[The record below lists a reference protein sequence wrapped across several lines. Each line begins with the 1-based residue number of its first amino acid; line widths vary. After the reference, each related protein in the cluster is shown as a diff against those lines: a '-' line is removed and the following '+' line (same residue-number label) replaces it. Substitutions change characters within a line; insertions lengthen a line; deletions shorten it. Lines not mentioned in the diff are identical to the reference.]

1 MINMDITV
9 INSEEKLFLS
19 YGKWK
24 KRLAKRNG
32 IMIRVIFWLSG
43 TQKKFYYFFSCF
55 SERSSHLKHYW
66 NKNMWTQTS
75 NDSEK
80 DTSASSLRQV
90 KYSSLS
96 PAFSLFFYKILR
108 SKQPEDLYICIH
120 TYVYSISLHI
130 DMKAKLQTK
139 FTINIG
145 FLLYQQIY
153 AII

>member
-1 MINMDITV
+1 M
-9 INSEEKLFLS
+9 EKKV
-19 YGKWK
+19 GKK
-24 KRLAKRNG
+24 KWYYDQG
-32 IMIRVIFWLSG
+32 HFWLSG
-43 TQKKFYYFFSCF
+43 TQKKFDDVSSCF
-55 SERSSHLKHYW
+55 SERSSYLKHYW

-80 DTSASSLRQV
+80 DTSTSSLRQV

-96 PAFSLFFYKILR
+96 PDFSLFFTR
-108 SKQPEDLYICIH
+108 SLDLNNQRIYICAYIH
-120 TYVYSISLHI
+120 TYVYSVSLHI

>member
-1 MINMDITV
+1 
-9 INSEEKLFLS
+9 
-19 YGKWK
+19 
-24 KRLAKRNG
+24 
-32 IMIRVIFWLSG
+32 
-43 TQKKFYYFFSCF
+43 
-55 SERSSHLKHYW
+55 
-66 NKNMWTQTS
+66 MWTQTS

-80 DTSASSLRQV
+80 DTSTSSLRQV

-96 PAFSLFFYKILR
+96 PDFSLFFTR
-108 SKQPEDLYICIH
+108 SLDLNNQRIYICAYIH
-120 TYVYSISLHI
+120 TYVYSVSLHI

>member
-1 MINMDITV
+1 MDIIV

-19 YGKWK
+19 YRKWK

-43 TQKKFYYFFSCF
+43 TQKKFDDVSSCF

-80 DTSASSLRQV
+80 DTSTSSLRQV

-96 PAFSLFFYKILR
+96 PDFSLFFTR
-108 SKQPEDLYICIH
+108 SLDLNNQRIYICAYIH
-120 TYVYSISLHI
+120 TYVYSVSLHI